1 MVDYY
6 RLLGIART
14 ADKLTIKIAYRHKA
28 LYWHPDKN
36 KSPNAH
42 SEFIKINEAYNI
54 LIDDLKK
61 AVYDKLYDEQ
71 IRYNNDVSV
80 TEQSAKYKQYKTW
93 VDEER
98 VKATK
103 LASLSFDQ
111 FLKGLSI
118 VVEKSVN
125 AVYFG
130 CSFYVAIVI
139 IIAGLVSFFEALGQV
154 ATGEIAGWVFIL
166 QLIWSSLFI
175 LGAGYWIRNMLKK
188 KS

>member
-14 ADKLTIKIAYRHKA
+14 ADKLTIKKAYRHKA

-71 IRYNNDVSV
+71 IRYNNDVLV

-98 VKATK
+98 EKATN

-111 FLKGLSI
+111 FLKGLSKFA
-118 VVEKSVN
+118 EESVN

-130 CSFYVAIVI
+130 CSFYVAIVFI
-139 IIAGLVSFFEALGQV
+139 IGGVVSLFEAYGQLEK
-154 ATGEIAGWVFIL
+154 GEIKGWVFIL
-166 QLIWSSLFI
+166 QLVWTSLFI
-175 LGAGYWIRNMLKK
+175 LGGGYWIRNMLKK

>member
-1 MVDYY
+1 MIDYY
-6 RLLGIART
+6 GLLGISRN
-14 ADKLTIKIAYRHKA
+14 ADKLTVKKAYRQKA

-54 LIDDLKK
+54 LIDDSKK

-71 IRYNNDVSV
+71 VRYNNDVSV
-80 TEQSAKYKQYKTW
+80 TVQSAKYKQYKTW
-93 VDEER
+93 VDD
-98 VKATK
+98 A
-103 LASLSFDQ
+103 A
-111 FLKGLSI
+111 
-118 VVEKSVN
+118 
-125 AVYFG
+125 YFG

-154 ATGEIAGWVFIL
+154 AAEEIAGWVFIL

-175 LGAGYWIRNMLKK
+175 LAGGYWIRNMLKK

>member
-1 MVDYY
+1 MIDYY
-6 RLLGIART
+6 DILEIYRT
-14 ADKLTIKIAYRHKA
+14 ADKIAIKKAYRQKA

-54 LIDDLKK
+54 LIDDSKK

-80 TEQSAKYKQYKTW
+80 TEQAAKYKQYKTW

-98 VKATK
+98 EKAAK

-111 FLKGLSI
+111 FLKGLSK

-125 AVYFG
+125 AAYFG
-130 CSFYVAIVI
+130 CSFYIAIVI

-154 ATGEIAGWVFIL
+154 AAGEIAGWVFIL

-175 LGAGYWIRNMLKK
+175 LAGGYWIRNMLKK
-188 KS
+188 KF